1 MPDSDKNKIL
11 ETEELLENLLVE
23 LTKLKSAAEQIDQSK
38 EASLSVIASSQKLAE
53 YSKGL
58 TRSTDIML
66 QRFEAIGFV
75 DQIEFLA
82 NLLREIKSD
91 FETGQKEIISRE
103 DQQLQ
108 DRAKISSDLDE
119 IKGKLTNLEELA
131 NNNNQLNKKIQND
144 VTSLFKFTR
153 INRWIMIAL
162 VVVTICGFVMLAL
175 LK

>member
-1 MPDSDKNKIL
+1 MSDPDKKKIL

-53 YSKGL
+53 YSEGL
-58 TRSTDIML
+58 ARSTDKML
-66 QRFEAIGFV
+66 QRFEAIGLE

-82 NLLREIKSD
+82 NILREIKSN

-103 DQQLQ
+103 EQQLR
-108 DRAKISSDLDE
+108 DSAKVSSDLDK
-119 IKGKLTNLEELA
+119 IKRKITNLEESA
-131 NNNNQLNKKIQND
+131 NNNNQLDQKIQNE

-162 VVVTICGFVMLAL
+162 VVVTISGFVMLAL